1 MIIDNYC
8 ISLLPCAIL
17 LYTDVGV
24 KRYFDPCKMR
34 LDTTRVDINEENDK
48 IEISIDYGLD
58 MNYSHVSDCTINMII
73 ESLD

>member
-8 ISLLPCAIL
+8 VSLLPCAIL
-17 LYTDVGV
+17 LYTAFYETPFGSMQ
-24 KRYFDPCKMR
+24 MR

-58 MNYSHVSDCTINMII
+58 MNYSHVSDCTINIII
-73 ESLD
+73 E

>member
-1 MIIDNYC
+1 MTFKKGKTHTAFFERRFG
-8 ISLLPCAIL
+8 SMQ
-17 LYTDVGV
+17 
-24 KRYFDPCKMR
+24 MR